1 MFKFIKRIFIFFIT
15 TVVVLVG
22 GIMYINYRNQ
32 ENLLKDLTTVS
43 NKEDSSDVVDN
54 SKANNNSTTSSKDV
68 LESIKNLAKDSTI
81 ETDSTNISQEISD
94 ILSDKN
100 KYDLAIKYDN
110 SGALVSLDTVTRKVS
125 VINLDTI
132 DNFKSLAS
140 KTDKYIDFDNSENY
154 SIEDLTALKDKF
166 LSSGMIEKYE
176 IVKDILKNSD
186 TNIKESDLISMYFNY
201 MASK

>member
-15 TVVVLVG
+15 TAIVLVG

-32 ENLLKDLTTVS
+32 ESLLKDLTTVS
-43 NKEDSSDVVDN
+43 NKENSSDIKD
-54 SKANNNSTTSSKDV
+54 NSTTSSDDT
-68 LESIKNLAKDSTI
+68 LENIKNLAKDYTI
-81 ETDSTNISQEISD
+81 ETDSTNISQAISD
-94 ILSDKN
+94 ILSDEN
-100 KYDLAIKYDN
+100 KYDIAIKYDN
-110 SGALVSLDTVTRKVS
+110 SGALVSLDTVSRKVS
-125 VINLDTI
+125 MITLDTI

-140 KTDKYIDFDNSENY
+140 KTDKYIDFDNSKNY
-154 SIEDLTALKDKF
+154 NIEDLNTLKDKF
-166 LSSGMIEKYE
+166 LSSGMVEKYE

>member
-15 TVVVLVG
+15 TAIVLVG

-94 ILSDKN
+94 ILSDEN
-100 KYDLAIKYDN
+100 KYDLAIKYDS

-125 VINLDTI
+125 VISLDTI
-132 DNFKSLAS
+132 DNFKDLAS

-154 SIEDLTALKDKF
+154 SIEDLNSLKDKF

>member
-94 ILSDKN
+94 ILSDEN
-100 KYDLAIKYDN
+100 KYDLAIKYDS

-125 VINLDTI
+125 VISLDTI
-132 DNFKSLAS
+132 DNFKDLAS

-154 SIEDLTALKDKF
+154 SIEDLNSLKDKF

-186 TNIKESDLISMYFNY
+186 TNIKESDLINMYFNY

>member
-15 TVVVLVG
+15 TVIVLVG
-22 GIMYINYRNQ
+22 GVMYINYRNQ
-32 ENLLKDLTTVS
+32 ENLLKNLTTVS
-43 NKEDSSDVVDN
+43 NKENSSDVADN
-54 SKANNNSTTSSKDV
+54 SKANNNSTTSSKDF

-94 ILSDKN
+94 ILSDEN

-125 VINLDTI
+125 VITLDTI

>member
-15 TVVVLVG
+15 TAIVLVG

-32 ENLLKDLTTVS
+32 EKLLKDLTTVS
-43 NKEDSSDVVDN
+43 NKENSSDAVD
-54 SKANNNSTTSSKDV
+54 NSTTSSKDV
-68 LESIKNLAKDSTI
+68 LESIKNLAKDYTI
-81 ETDSTNISQEISD
+81 ETDSTNISQAISD
-94 ILSDKN
+94 VLSDEN
-100 KYDLAIKYDN
+100 KYDLAVKYDN

-125 VINLDTI
+125 VITLDTI
-132 DNFKSLAS
+132 DNFKDLAS

>member
-15 TVVVLVG
+15 TAIVLVG

-43 NKEDSSDVVDN
+43 NKKNSSDIKD
-54 SKANNNSTTSSKDV
+54 NSTTSSDDT
-68 LESIKNLAKDSTI
+68 LENIKNLAKDYTI
-81 ETDSTNISQEISD
+81 ETDSTNISQAISD
-94 ILSDKN
+94 ILSDEN
-100 KYDLAIKYDN
+100 KYDIAIKYDN
-110 SGALVSLDTVTRKVS
+110 LGALVSLDTVSRKVS
-125 VINLDTI
+125 MINLDTI

-140 KTDKYIDFDNSENY
+140 KTDKYIDFDNSKNY
-154 SIEDLTALKDKF
+154 NIEDLNTLKDNF
-166 LSSGMIEKYE
+166 LSSGMVEKYE

>member
-15 TVVVLVG
+15 TAIVLVG

-32 ENLLKDLTTVS
+32 EKLLKDLTTVS
-43 NKEDSSDVVDN
+43 NKENSSDAVD
-54 SKANNNSTTSSKDV
+54 NSTTSSKDV
-68 LESIKNLAKDSTI
+68 LESIKNLAKDYTI
-81 ETDSTNISQEISD
+81 ETDSTNISQAISD
-94 ILSDKN
+94 VLSDEN
-100 KYDLAIKYDN
+100 KYDLAVKYDN

-125 VINLDTI
+125 VITLDTI
-132 DNFKSLAS
+132 DNFKDLAS

-154 SIEDLTALKDKF
+154 SIEYLNSLKDKF

>member
-1 MFKFIKRIFIFFIT
+1 M
-15 TVVVLVG
+15 
-22 GIMYINYRNQ
+22 
-32 ENLLKDLTTVS
+32 
-43 NKEDSSDVVDN
+43 SD
-54 SKANNNSTTSSKDV
+54 
-68 LESIKNLAKDSTI
+68 E
-81 ETDSTNISQEISD
+81 
-94 ILSDKN
+94 N

-140 KTDKYIDFDNSENY
+140 KTDNYIDFDNSENY

>member
-43 NKEDSSDVVDN
+43 NKENSSDVADN
-54 SKANNNSTTSSKDV
+54 SKANNNSTTSSKDF

-94 ILSDKN
+94 ILSDEN

-125 VINLDTI
+125 VITLDTI
-132 DNFKSLAS
+132 DNFKDLAS

>member
-15 TVVVLVG
+15 TAVVLVG

-43 NKEDSSDVVDN
+43 NKENSSDV
-54 SKANNNSTTSSKDV
+54 ANNY
-68 LESIKNLAKDSTI
+68 TI
-81 ETDSTNISQEISD
+81 DTDSTNISQAISD
-94 ILSDKN
+94 ILSDEN
-100 KYDLAIKYDN
+100 KYDLAVKYDN
-110 SGALVSLDTVTRKVS
+110 AGALVSLDTVTRKVS

-140 KTDKYIDFDNSENY
+140 KTDNYIDFDNSENY
-154 SIEDLTALKDKF
+154 SIEDLTVLKDKF

-201 MASK
+201 LASK

>member
-15 TVVVLVG
+15 TVIVLVG

-43 NKEDSSDVVDN
+43 NKENSSDV
-54 SKANNNSTTSSKDV
+54 ANN
-68 LESIKNLAKDSTI
+68 STI
-81 ETDSTNISQEISD
+81 ETNSTNISQEISD
-94 ILSDKN
+94 ILSDEN

-110 SGALVSLDTVTRKVS
+110 LGALVSLDTVTRKVS

>member
-15 TVVVLVG
+15 TVIVLVG
-22 GIMYINYRNQ
+22 GVMYINYRNQ
-32 ENLLKDLTTVS
+32 ENLLKNLTTVS
-43 NKEDSSDVVDN
+43 NKENSSDVADN
-54 SKANNNSTTSSKDV
+54 SKANNNSTTSSKDF

-94 ILSDKN
+94 ILSDEN

-125 VINLDTI
+125 VISLDTI
-132 DNFKSLAS
+132 DNFKDLAS

-154 SIEDLTALKDKF
+154 SMEDLNSLKDKF

>member
-1 MFKFIKRIFIFFIT
+1 
-15 TVVVLVG
+15 
-22 GIMYINYRNQ
+22 
-32 ENLLKDLTTVS
+32 LKDLTTVS
-43 NKEDSSDVVDN
+43 NKENSSDV
-54 SKANNNSTTSSKDV
+54 ANNSTM
-68 LESIKNLAKDSTI
+68 
-81 ETDSTNISQEISD
+81 ETDSANISQEISD
-94 ILSDKN
+94 ILSDEN
-100 KYDLAIKYDN
+100 KYDLAVKYDN
-110 SGALVSLDTVTRKVS
+110 AGALVSLDTVTRKVS
-125 VINLDTI
+125 VISLDTI
-132 DNFKSLAS
+132 DNFKDLAS

>member
-43 NKEDSSDVVDN
+43 NKEDSSDVADN

-94 ILSDKN
+94 ILSDEN
-100 KYDLAIKYDN
+100 KYDLAIKYDS

-125 VINLDTI
+125 VISLDTI
-132 DNFKSLAS
+132 DNFKDLAS

>member
-43 NKEDSSDVVDN
+43 NKEDSSDVADN
-54 SKANNNSTTSSKDV
+54 SKANNNSTTSSKDF

-94 ILSDKN
+94 ILSDEN

-125 VINLDTI
+125 VISLDTI
-132 DNFKSLAS
+132 DNFKDLAS

>member
-15 TVVVLVG
+15 TVIVLVG
-22 GIMYINYRNQ
+22 GVMYINYRNQ
-32 ENLLKDLTTVS
+32 ENLLKNLTTVS
-43 NKEDSSDVVDN
+43 NKENSSDVADN

-94 ILSDKN
+94 ILSDEN
-100 KYDLAIKYDN
+100 KYDLAIKYDS

-125 VINLDTI
+125 VISLDTI
-132 DNFKSLAS
+132 DNFKDLAS

-154 SIEDLTALKDKF
+154 SIEDLNSLKDKF

-186 TNIKESDLISMYFNY
+186 TNIKESDLINMYFNY

>member
-43 NKEDSSDVVDN
+43 NKENSSDVADKSN
-54 SKANNNSTTSSKDV
+54 TNKNSTTSSTDT
-68 LESIKNLAKDSTI
+68 LDSIKNLAKDSTI

-94 ILSDKN
+94 ILSDEN

-125 VINLDTI
+125 VISLDTI
-132 DNFKSLAS
+132 DNFKDLAS

-154 SIEDLTALKDKF
+154 SIEDLNSLKDKF

-186 TNIKESDLISMYFNY
+186 TNIKESDLINMYFNY